1 MKAKKLLNSF
11 NFNILE
17 KTFFFSILL
26 LMTTFLA
33 CKREALVIAQ
43 DPNNPDNASL
53 YEDREVEWTPQQL
66 YHALETASSRMTD
79 GFAPIDLNID
89 SSQLL
94 NQSSPQAARD
104 LYETMIEQIF
114 THSSYEQKMRE
125 YFRKLLLVA
134 QNEPDFLEF
143 RRLELAMYV
152 VNNNL
157 STDQLFLIQ
166 GSVDRNNFDSLVAYN
181 QTEYDSSSLTVTPDG
196 EQTGILSDPKFVRFL
211 QNSGTSLPAIRSYMQ
226 YLTCQPPPYQIPN
239 FNNWTLERLDQAF
252 HAQPTCQGCH
262 VYLEMLQGAV
272 SQYNADGYQPS
283 LPPENTWGKL
293 SETEPVLVNGQSVP
307 LNQRNQYYNIFLGR
321 SPILSL
327 NDFVNEMLTQAR
339 DTVDECWSRR
349 VAGMALS
356 INKETAGSGFVEEY
370 HFVNTAS
377 EQLYLNRFIE
387 LYVENNRSITDTLKD
402 CLKYDWCFIG
412 PSIEPFIGDQP

>member
-1 MKAKKLLNSF
+1 MNAKIILNSF
-11 NFNILE
+11 IFNMLE
-17 KTFFFSILL
+17 KIFFFFMVL
-26 LMTTFLA
+26 LMTTFIA

-43 DPNNPDNASL
+43 DPSNPDNASL

-94 NQSSPQAARD
+94 SQNNPQSARD
-104 LYETMIEQIF
+104 LYETMVEQIF
-114 THSSYEQKMRE
+114 THPSYEQKIRE

-134 QNEPDFLEF
+134 QNEPDFLEV
-143 RRLELAMYV
+143 RRLELAMYI

-166 GSVDRNNFDSLVAYN
+166 GSVDQNNLDSLVAYN
-181 QTEYDSSSLTVTPDG
+181 QADYDSSSLTVTPDG
-196 EQTGILSDPKFVRFL
+196 EQTGIFSDPKFVRFL

-239 FNNWTLERLDQAF
+239 FNNWSLERLDQAF

-272 SQYNADGYQPS
+272 SQYNADGYQPN
-283 LPPENTWGKL
+283 LDPQNTWGKL
-293 SETEPVLVNGQSVP
+293 SETEPVLVNGQPVP
-307 LNQRNQYYNIFLGR
+307 INQRNQYYNIFLGR
-321 SPILSL
+321 QPVLSL
-327 NDFVNEMLTQAR
+327 RGFVNEMLSQAR

-349 VAGMALS
+349 VAAMALS
-356 INKETAGSGFVEEY
+356 INKESAGSGFVEEY
-370 HFVNTAS
+370 HFTNTAS
-377 EQLYLNRFIE
+377 EQLYLSRFTE
-387 LYVENNRSITDTLKD
+387 LYIENNRSITDTLRD